1 MQLPKY
7 EDEKLLN
14 KIQTQLANSPELID
28 YESIVELKKHL
39 AALNQNESFL
49 IIGGPCAEDI
59 VFNSDYIKKTI
70 ETIITLSKNIS
81 QQTQHEVIY
90 GGRIGGQF
98 AKPRT
103 EQYETIGNQ
112 TLPVYKGDMINHID
126 FTVTARTPKPELMI
140 DGYTTSSKT
149 IKLGKK
155 LDPKFY
161 FTHEALLIHYEE
173 PQIKTKGSEHYLS
186 STHIPWI
193 GERTRNA
200 DSAHV
205 EFLRGIINPVGIKCS
220 ETTKVEELIN
230 IIRKLNP
237 DNLPGKIL
245 LIIRMGKKIAEH
257 LPKMID
263 GIKQAN
269 LNVIYICDP
278 CHANIQK
285 LLDGTK
291 IRYFTD
297 IEQEVKAFLQICLEH
312 HVHPGGIHAELCG
325 IETTECIGLNVEIDH
340 VKNKYLTKCDPNMNK
355 TQALALAKIWADTY
369 NEERKKYENINS

>member
-186 STHIPWI
+186 STHIP
-193 GERTRNA
+193 
-200 DSAHV
+200 
-205 EFLRGIINPVGIKCS
+205 
-220 ETTKVEELIN
+220 
-230 IIRKLNP
+230 
-237 DNLPGKIL
+237 
-245 LIIRMGKKIAEH
+245 
-257 LPKMID
+257 
-263 GIKQAN
+263 
-269 LNVIYICDP
+269 
-278 CHANIQK
+278 
-285 LLDGTK
+285 
-291 IRYFTD
+291 
-297 IEQEVKAFLQICLEH
+297 
-312 HVHPGGIHAELCG
+312 
-325 IETTECIGLNVEIDH
+325 
-340 VKNKYLTKCDPNMNK
+340 
-355 TQALALAKIWADTY
+355 
-369 NEERKKYENINS
+369 